1 MAALHRPSSDFTL
14 TYPKTKGAVVLTFEP
29 KTVSGKDEVIIKT
42 QGGEWAVK
50 GQPTESVDWNEQHGF
65 TIHQDKARFPFCFGS
80 IEDEYLMTCGDF
92 LELKRGRSKSE
103 RWTRQTYGK
112 DPVYL
117 HSTFG
122 AKKALQDNL
131 NNEGKLIL
139 ILNDD
144 FTKPKIYTA
153 PSVSKAMY
161 ADYSDYVHHYE
172 PVIGGEYDDV
182 LGSGSPLLIGGVVGA
197 SAVVIIMLIFCLGLA
212 FGMIIYWGY
221 SQKQT
226 LDVKRRKDEMRNWID
241 DEDRNEV

>member
-1 MAALHRPSSDFTL
+1 MAALPSSDFTL
-14 TYPKTKGAVVLTFEP
+14 TYPKTEGDGVLTFEP
-29 KTVSGKDEVIIKT
+29 KTVAGKDKVTIKT
-42 QGGEWAVK
+42 QDGEWAVK
-50 GQPTESVDWNEQHGF
+50 GQSAESAERLKREGF
-65 TIHQDKARFPFCFGS
+65 VIHQDKARFPFCFGS

-131 NNEGKLIL
+131 DNEGKLVL
-139 ILNDD
+139 IMDDD
-144 FTKPKIYTA
+144 FTKPKMYTA
-153 PSVSKAMY
+153 PGVSKAMY

-221 SQKQT
+221 SQKRA
-226 LDVKRRKDEMRNWID
+226 LDVKRKKEEMRDWID
-241 DEDRNEV
+241 NENNEEV

>member
-1 MAALHRPSSDFTL
+1 MAALPSSDFTL
-14 TYPKTKGAVVLTFEP
+14 TYPKTEGDGVLTFEP
-29 KTVSGKDEVIIKT
+29 KTVAGKDKVTIKT
-42 QGGEWAVK
+42 QDGEWAVK
-50 GQPTESVDWNEQHGF
+50 GQPAESAKRLKSEGF
-65 TIHQDKARFPFCFGS
+65 TIHQGEARFPFCFGS
-80 IEDEYLMTCGDF
+80 LEAKDLVACQDY
-92 LELKRGRSKSE
+92 LELKRGPSKSE